1 MALGL
6 NNTVAPDWANKWSER
21 LKIVIDTLTSPR
33 TKVVADVASLPDARQ
48 WNTRQIWVTDI
59 GTGSGRI
66 VFSNGVDWIRT
77 DTGAS
82 V

>member
-6 NNTVAPDWANKWSER
+6 NNSVAPDWANKWSER
-21 LKIVIDTLTSPR
+21 LKTIIDSITSPR
-33 TKVVADVASLPDARQ
+33 TTFVATTSDLPDPRQ

-59 GTGSGRI
+59 GTGTGRI
-66 VFSNGVDWIRT
+66 VYSNGVNWIRT
-77 DTGAS
+77 DTGAT